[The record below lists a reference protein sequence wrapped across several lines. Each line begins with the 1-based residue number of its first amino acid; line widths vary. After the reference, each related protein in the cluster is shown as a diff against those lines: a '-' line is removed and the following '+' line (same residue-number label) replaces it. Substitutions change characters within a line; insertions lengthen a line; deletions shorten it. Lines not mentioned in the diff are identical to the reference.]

1 MLNNFFSV
9 IFSND
14 FLLTCIHTIIK
25 IINSYVRTQSLLHFN
40 DTNQYL
46 VVLKLNKYRNL
57 A

>member
-14 FLLTCIHTIIK
+14 FLLTCIHTTIK